1 MTDDDVQS
9 IRLVLDSALY
19 VATRDGHVGDIYDV
33 NATTWAIWLVQRAHA
48 LKAGGWTVES
58 DQAQQRLTFEHL
70 YRWLEAR
77 HSLHVRHVLRDDAT
91 GKVVH
96 RYTLPFKQ
104 QKVPPDRLTIFKYR
118 KAARRLSDWVVAG
131 SPDEGTEGLAAGI
144 VDQAPPKLVAPPPG
158 AAQREA
164 RSTAAWGRAMA
175 SSRAR
180 SRTLRSVA
188 GETDDARETREM
200 LDVIMQASRALH
212 PQTPSSTSGERAG
225 PSGSAQQESDEELV
239 SVLEE
244 ALREEP
250 AEEEDPNQS
259 ASSLTHDEM
268 LDIFMQEELSNQSTS
283 SITHEERGGRP
294 GPSSPESEYEKQ
306 RRMNI
311 ERNEQVLRELGLHES
326 EPPRPHSRPAPTQR
340 RHRPP
345 PGEPTRASE
354 RLHRHTTAPLYSE
367 ADADRELD
375 MLLSGDRDA
384 DARQ

>member
-1 MTDDDVQS
+1 
-9 IRLVLDSALY
+9 
-19 VATRDGHVGDIYDV
+19 
-33 NATTWAIWLVQRAHA
+33 
-48 LKAGGWTVES
+48 
-58 DQAQQRLTFEHL
+58 
-70 YRWLEAR
+70 
-77 HSLHVRHVLRDDAT
+77 
-91 GKVVH
+91 
-96 RYTLPFKQ
+96 
-104 QKVPPDRLTIFKYR
+104 
-118 KAARRLSDWVVAG
+118 
-131 SPDEGTEGLAAGI
+131 
-144 VDQAPPKLVAPPPG
+144 
-158 AAQREA
+158 
-164 RSTAAWGRAMA
+164 MA
-175 SSRAR
+175 SSHAR

-200 LDVIMQASRALH
+200 IDSIMQTSRSID
-212 PQTPSSTSGERAG
+212 PQTTSSTSGERAG
-225 PSGSAQQESDEELV
+225 PSGSAQQESDEEMV
-239 SVLEE
+239 TVLAEV
-244 ALREEP
+244 LREEEP
-250 AEEEDPNQS
+250 AEDEQANQS

-268 LDIFMQEELSNQSTS
+268 LDIFMQEEQSNQSTS
-283 SITHEERGGRP
+283 SLTHEERGGRP

-384 DARQ
+384 DGRQ

>member
-91 GKVVH
+91 GKIVH

-144 VDQAPPKLVAPPPG
+144 VDQSPPKLVAPPPG

-164 RSTAAWGRAMA
+164 RSAAAWGMA

-200 LDVIMQASRALH
+200 LDAIMQTSRSIN
-212 PQTPSSTSGERAG
+212 PQTTSSTSGERAG
-225 PSGSAQQESDEELV
+225 PSSSAQQESDEELV

-250 AEEEDPNQS
+250 AEDEQPNQS
-259 ASSLTHDEM
+259 TSSLTHDEM
-268 LDIFMQEELSNQSTS
+268 LDIFMQEEQSNQSTS
-283 SITHEERGGRP
+283 SLTHEERGGRP

-311 ERNEQVLRELGLHES
+311 ERNEQVLRDLGLQGSES
-326 EPPRPHSRPAPTQR
+326 PRPHSRPAPTPR

-345 PGEPTRASE
+345 PVEPKCASE
-354 RLHRHTTAPLYSE
+354 RLHRHTAAPLYSE
-367 ADADRELD
+367 ADADREFD
-375 MLLSGDRDA
+375 ILLSGDRDA
-384 DARQ
+384 DGRQ